1 MKNHLFL
8 VLLLIFSQN
17 TVFSQQRTI
26 DSLKKIIKGKYTE
39 PVKIDALYDILN
51 YVPSSECEKYNDQM
65 MVLSERFLKNKKKNS
80 GNYKKYAPIRAES
93 YYNKGVFLS
102 NRNSNDSAV
111 LYYKK
116 GIAANIEINDQQM
129 LAYCYMN
136 TAIILTT
143 KGSFSEATALL
154 YKALAIHEK
163 SKDFEGI
170 GDTYMHIGRVYHMQ
184 KYYDKAF
191 YFMNKANTAYTKA
204 KYNIGILETLYKM
217 AQIETDRHRFK
228 AAMAY
233 LNKSIALSDKLK
245 TNDQNKQQQLLLTC
259 KGYIAFQKHQTDSI
273 IYYFEKSIDLAKK
286 SKNTYVLGSRYLLLS
301 RAYYFQKKYKEATK
315 YGVLCLQT
323 ATQTKDLDLQWN
335 MTKLL
340 TQIYKAD
347 NKPLQ
352 ALAMQDQYV
361 KINDSIRNVAE
372 NKRVWEQQLKYEF
385 DKKELLQKVKHEKEL
400 DTLLHD
406 NEKKNLKKNIGI
418 ILLLVCL
425 LSITTIAY
433 LINRQQKHKNIIER
447 QKANLLKQKMLL
459 SQMNPH
465 FIFNAINSIQN
476 YILQKKE
483 LDAYS
488 YLAKFSKL
496 IRMVLG
502 NSTKNYI
509 ALHEEIDLLKT
520 YIEIEQLRFENT
532 FDFILEVDSQINE
545 QEYIIP
551 PMLIQPYVENA
562 IWHGIM
568 NLEKN
573 QKGKLI
579 LSFKSDKNGLVITV
593 EDNGVGR
600 KQTQDYETKM
610 HQPLGMNLTEQRLTA
625 LQELSKN
632 EHINIVITD
641 LYDTDEKACGTKV
654 TIYLSNNYHI

>member
-1 MKNHLFL
+1 MKSYLFAVFL
-8 VLLLIFSQN
+8 FIFSQS
-17 TVFSQQRTI
+17 TVCSQQRTI
-26 DSLKKIIKGKYTE
+26 DSLKKIISGKYPE
-39 PVKIDALYDILN
+39 PQKLDALYDILN

-65 MVLSERFLKNKKKNS
+65 MVLSEHFLKNKKKNS
-80 GNYKKYAPIRAES
+80 VSYKKYAPFLAES

-102 NRNSNDSAV
+102 NRNNADSAI

-116 GIAANIEINDQQM
+116 GITAHKAINDQTM

-136 TAIILTT
+136 MAIILTT
-143 KGSFSEATALL
+143 KGTFSQATALL

-163 SKDFEGI
+163 NKDFEGI

-191 YFMNKANTAYTKA
+191 YFMNKANTAYNKA

-217 AQIETDRHRFK
+217 AQIETDRRRFK
-228 AAMAY
+228 AAMTY
-233 LNKSIALSDKLK
+233 LNKSISLSDKLK
-245 TNDQNKQQQLLLTC
+245 IKDQNKQQQLLIAC
-259 KGYIAFQKHQTDSI
+259 KGYIAFQKNQTDSVV
-273 IYYFEKSIDLAKK
+273 YYFKKSIDLANN
-286 SKNTYVLGSRYLLLS
+286 SNNTYLLGSRYMLLS

-315 YGVLCLQT
+315 YGILSLQT
-323 ATQTKDLDLQWN
+323 ATETKDLDLQWN
-335 MTKLL
+335 TTKLL

-352 ALAMQDQYV
+352 ALTMQDQYL
-361 KINDSIRNVAE
+361 KINDSIRSVAE
-372 NKRVWEQQLKYEF
+372 KKRVWEQQLKYEF
-385 DKKELLQKVKHEKEL
+385 DKKELLQKVKHEKEMDAL
-400 DTLLHD
+400 FHDT
-406 NEKKNLKKNIGI
+406 EKNNLKKNIGI
-418 ILLLVCL
+418 LLLLVFL
-425 LSITTIAY
+425 ISITTIAY
-433 LINRQQKHKNIIER
+433 LINRQQKQKNIIER
-447 QKANLLKQKMLL
+447 QNSNLLKQKMLL

-496 IRMVLG
+496 IRMVLS

-520 YIEIEQLRFENT
+520 YVEIEQLRFENT
-532 FDFILEVDSQINE
+532 FDFILEIDNQINE

-573 QKGKLI
+573 QKGKLT

-593 EDNGVGR
+593 EDNGIGR
-600 KQTQDYETKM
+600 KQTQDYKPKT

-654 TIYLSNNYHI
+654 TIYLSDNFHL

>member
-1 MKNHLFL
+1 
-8 VLLLIFSQN
+8 
-17 TVFSQQRTI
+17 
-26 DSLKKIIKGKYTE
+26 
-39 PVKIDALYDILN
+39 
-51 YVPSSECEKYNDQM
+51 
-65 MVLSERFLKNKKKNS
+65 
-80 GNYKKYAPIRAES
+80 
-93 YYNKGVFLS
+93 
-102 NRNSNDSAV
+102 
-111 LYYKK
+111 
-116 GIAANIEINDQQM
+116 
-129 LAYCYMN
+129 
-136 TAIILTT
+136 
-143 KGSFSEATALL
+143 
-154 YKALAIHEK
+154 
-163 SKDFEGI
+163 
-170 GDTYMHIGRVYHMQ
+170 
-184 KYYDKAF
+184 
-191 YFMNKANTAYTKA
+191 
-204 KYNIGILETLYKM
+204 
-217 AQIETDRHRFK
+217 
-228 AAMAY
+228 
-233 LNKSIALSDKLK
+233 
-245 TNDQNKQQQLLLTC
+245 
-259 KGYIAFQKHQTDSI
+259 
-273 IYYFEKSIDLAKK
+273 
-286 SKNTYVLGSRYLLLS
+286 
-301 RAYYFQKKYKEATK
+301 
-315 YGVLCLQT
+315 
-323 ATQTKDLDLQWN
+323 
-335 MTKLL
+335 
-340 TQIYKAD
+340 
-347 NKPLQ
+347 
-352 ALAMQDQYV
+352 
-361 KINDSIRNVAE
+361 
-372 NKRVWEQQLKYEF
+372 
-385 DKKELLQKVKHEKEL
+385 
-400 DTLLHD
+400 
-406 NEKKNLKKNIGI
+406 
-418 ILLLVCL
+418 LLVCL

-447 QKANLLKQKMLL
+447 QNSNLLKQKMLL

-568 NLEKN
+568 NLEKT

-625 LQELSKN
+625 LQEVSKN

-641 LYDTDEKACGTKV
+641 LYDTDKKACGTKV

>member
-1 MKNHLFL
+1 MKNYLFL
-8 VLLLIFSQN
+8 VFLLFFSQN
-17 TVFSQQRTI
+17 TVFSQQCTI

-39 PVKIDALYDILN
+39 PEKLDALYNILD
-51 YVPSSECEKYNDQM
+51 YVPSGEGENYNDQM
-65 MVLSERFLKNKKKNS
+65 MLISEHYLKNLKKNS
-80 GNYKKYAPIRAES
+80 RNYKKYAPIRAES
-93 YYNKGVFLS
+93 YYYKGVFLS
-102 NRNSNDSAV
+102 NRNNADSAI

-116 GIAANIEINDQQM
+116 GIAANIEVNNQQI

-136 TAIILTT
+136 MAIILTT
-143 KGSFSEATALL
+143 KGSFSQATSLL
-154 YKALAIHEK
+154 YRALAIHEK

-228 AAMAY
+228 AAMTY
-233 LNKSIALSDKLK
+233 LNKSISLSDKLK
-245 TNDQNKQQQLLLTC
+245 TNDQTKQQQLLLAC
-259 KGYIAFQKHQTDSI
+259 KGYIAFQKHQTDSV
-273 IYYFEKSIDLAKK
+273 IYYFKKSIELANK
-286 SKNTYVLGSRYLLLS
+286 SKNTYVLGSRYLVLS
-301 RAYYFQKKYKEATK
+301 RAYYFQKKHKEATK
-315 YGVLCLQT
+315 YGLLCLQT

-347 NKPLQ
+347 NKPLL
-352 ALAMQDQYV
+352 ALAMQDQYI
-361 KINDSIRNVAE
+361 KINDSIRSVAE
-372 NKRVWEQQLKYEF
+372 KKRVWEQQLKYEF
-385 DKKELLQKVKHEKEL
+385 DKKELLQKVKHEKEM
-400 DTLLHD
+400 DTLFHET
-406 NEKKNLKKNIGI
+406 EKSNLKKNIGI
-418 ILLLVCL
+418 LLLLVCL
-425 LSITTIAY
+425 ISISTIAY

-447 QKANLLKQKMLL
+447 QNSNLLKQKMLL

-483 LDAYS
+483 MDAYS

-496 IRMVLG
+496 VRMVLS
-502 NSTKNYI
+502 NSTKNHI

-520 YIEIEQLRFENT
+520 YVEIEQLRFDNT

-568 NLEKN
+568 NLEKSK
-573 QKGKLI
+573 KGKLK
-579 LSFKSDKNGLVITV
+579 LTFKSDKNRLVITV
-593 EDNGVGR
+593 EDNGIGR
-600 KQTQDYETKM
+600 KQTQNYKTKT

-654 TIYLSNNYHI
+654 TIYLSDNFHL

>member
-1 MKNHLFL
+1 MKSYLFAVFL
-8 VLLLIFSQN
+8 FIFSQS
-17 TVFSQQRTI
+17 TVCSQQRTI
-26 DSLKKIIKGKYTE
+26 DSLKKIISGKYPE
-39 PVKIDALYDILN
+39 PQKLDALYDILN

-65 MVLSERFLKNKKKNS
+65 MVLSEHFLKNKKKNS
-80 GNYKKYAPIRAES
+80 VSYKKYAPFLAES

-102 NRNSNDSAV
+102 NRNNADSAI

-116 GIAANIEINDQQM
+116 GITAHKAINDQTM

-136 TAIILTT
+136 MAIILTT
-143 KGSFSEATALL
+143 KGTFSQATALL

-163 SKDFEGI
+163 NKDFEGI

-191 YFMNKANTAYTKA
+191 YFMNKANTAYNKA

-217 AQIETDRHRFK
+217 AQIETDRRRFK
-228 AAMAY
+228 AAMTY
-233 LNKSIALSDKLK
+233 LNKSISLSDKLK
-245 TNDQNKQQQLLLTC
+245 IKDQNKQQQLLIAC
-259 KGYIAFQKHQTDSI
+259 KGYIAFQKNQTDSVV
-273 IYYFEKSIDLAKK
+273 YYFKKSIDLANN
-286 SKNTYVLGSRYLLLS
+286 SNNTYLLGSRYMLLS

-315 YGVLCLQT
+315 YGVLSLQT
-323 ATQTKDLDLQWN
+323 ATETKDLDLQWN
-335 MTKLL
+335 TTKLL

-352 ALAMQDQYV
+352 ALTMQDQYL
-361 KINDSIRNVAE
+361 KINDSIRSVAE
-372 NKRVWEQQLKYEF
+372 KKRVWEQQLKYEF
-385 DKKELLQKVKHEKEL
+385 DKKELLQKVKHEKEMDAL
-400 DTLLHD
+400 FHDT
-406 NEKKNLKKNIGI
+406 EKNNLKKNIGI
-418 ILLLVCL
+418 LLLLVFL
-425 LSITTIAY
+425 ISITTIAY
-433 LINRQQKHKNIIER
+433 LINRQQKQKNIIER
-447 QKANLLKQKMLL
+447 QNSNLLKQKMLL

-496 IRMVLG
+496 IRMVLS

-520 YIEIEQLRFENT
+520 YVEIEQLRFENT
-532 FDFILEVDSQINE
+532 FDFILEIDNQINE

-573 QKGKLI
+573 QKGKLT

-593 EDNGVGR
+593 EDNGIGR
-600 KQTQDYETKM
+600 KQTQDYKPKT

-654 TIYLSNNYHI
+654 TIYLSDNFHL

>member
-1 MKNHLFL
+1 MKSYLFAVFL
-8 VLLLIFSQN
+8 FIFFQS
-17 TVFSQQRTI
+17 TVCSQQRAI
-26 DSLKKIIKGKYTE
+26 DSLKRIISGKYPE
-39 PVKIDALYDILN
+39 PQKLDALYDILN

-65 MVLSERFLKNKKKNS
+65 MVLSEHFLKNKKKNS
-80 GNYKKYAPIRAES
+80 VSYKKYAPFLAES

-102 NRNSNDSAV
+102 NRNNADSAI

-116 GIAANIEINDQQM
+116 GIKANIEINDQTM

-136 TAIILTT
+136 MAIILTT
-143 KGSFSEATALL
+143 KGSFSQATALL

-163 SKDFEGI
+163 SKDYEGI

-191 YFMNKANTAYTKA
+191 YFMNKANAAYNKA

-217 AQIETDRHRFK
+217 AQIETDRRRFK
-228 AAMAY
+228 AAMTY
-233 LNKSIALSDKLK
+233 LNKSISLSDKLK
-245 TNDQNKQQQLLLTC
+245 IKDQNKQQQLLIAC
-259 KGYIAFQKHQTDSI
+259 KGYIAFQKNQTDSV
-273 IYYFEKSIDLAKK
+273 IYYFKKSIDLANN
-286 SKNTYVLGSRYLLLS
+286 SNNTYLLGSRYMLLS

-315 YGVLCLQT
+315 YGILSLQT
-323 ATQTKDLDLQWN
+323 ATETKDLDLQWN
-335 MTKLL
+335 TTKLL

-352 ALAMQDQYV
+352 ALTMQDQYL
-361 KINDSIRNVAE
+361 KINDSIRSVAE
-372 NKRVWEQQLKYEF
+372 KKRVWEQQLKYEF
-385 DKKELLQKVKHEKEL
+385 DKKELLQKVKHEKEMDAL
-400 DTLLHD
+400 FHDT
-406 NEKKNLKKNIGI
+406 EKNNLKKNIGI
-418 ILLLVCL
+418 LLLLVFL
-425 LSITTIAY
+425 ISITAIAY

-447 QKANLLKQKMLL
+447 QNSNLLKQKMLL

-496 IRMVLG
+496 IRMVLS

-520 YIEIEQLRFENT
+520 YVEIEQLRFENT
-532 FDFILEVDSQINE
+532 FDFILEIDNQINE
-545 QEYIIP
+545 QEFIIP

-568 NLEKN
+568 NLEKT
-573 QKGKLI
+573 QKGKLT

-593 EDNGVGR
+593 EDNGIGR
-600 KQTQDYETKM
+600 KQTQDYKSKT

-641 LYDTDEKACGTKV
+641 LYDADEKACGTKV
-654 TIYLSNNYHI
+654 TIYLSDNFHL